1 MWRWFKV
8 FGRMGCRLHAITMLF
23 YIRDLSIHGF
33 WYQGEP
39 CSQPPRGYWGKAVVD
54 LRSLLSSWRKTLQAC
69 IPRFL
74 IGLSVYSVTLS
85 NKFSMSVVKTWKRHV
100 YPNVCHFLGAP
111 LCFPGGSDRQPG
123 WELLKWSLTL
133 ISLNGLGYQAGHPS
147 LIFQCFWLSLVL
159 WYPRH
164 QEPNSESPDSWKG
177 RNKTGKIENM
187 KVHVLGKMYCQWNI
201 LWIHKN

>member
-111 LCFPGGSDRQPG
+111 LCFPGGSDRQ
-123 WELLKWSLTL
+123 LRSLMVHTRDYWCTH
-133 ISLNGLGYQAGHPS
+133 SKVKFMGRWRHLGA
-147 LIFQCFWLSLVL
+147 
-159 WYPRH
+159 
-164 QEPNSESPDSWKG
+164 ESSKDSIG
-177 RNKTGKIENM
+177 YICEN
-187 KVHVLGKMYCQWNI
+187 VFIARTFGDFYI
-201 LWIHKN
+201 YI